1 MSVSIGSFS
10 ASLLQ
15 AQPFGYA
22 EKETERGRTARAWN
36 IEGLV
41 LRTAWADL
49 LSEYEDWQAAKFA
62 EDDPVETG
70 VVGAT
75 VLFSGTAEGIS
86 WTNVPCWFTS
96 TPAAEN
102 AGPNYVKVSCTVVD
116 AAQQLAIDLLDQ
128 ESDDGDP
135 DQDYGTYILGGVTL
149 TLLQDP
155 FGYEDAPSPQ
165 LAATSGDEMV
175 GPRTARR
182 ILDIRGW
189 TASAGAWATI
199 RAWYE
204 GEAAATPAAGDYFPV
219 SLGRLERDRKV
230 IAGVPTDRYIISCK
244 LRQVL
249 PLDAR
254 AFVAC
259 NLGTLKQGGSIAE
272 PPVQDSWLVTASG
285 QLKFA
290 GIITPAIGEECILS
304 YEHDGLLTRFP
315 RRLYVLS
322 SIADP
327 VRCET
332 TVNVGCKLTYGK
344 DIEMPTILNTDDPP
358 SWWVALPENMK
369 KEVAPPIRASTIR
382 DAIFDVMGL
391 TLAANTQLL
400 KRSYLQDEIDLSGK
414 AFDLLSRLLSSEG
427 CYGHTTPSGAIKIED
442 WNLDRS
448 SGGPV
453 YELEDLIDI
462 TPLATGEKPRSAVI
476 VETDSAVADPLAG
489 DPADGSITPAP
500 SAGLLAELGDDL
512 GLGAPLAGPFGPG
525 EKLAGT
531 GTIGNIVDS
540 PTSTTDPADLE
551 PESKENAQRAWEYEE
566 SEGFP
571 TVVIV
576 PYGKAT
582 GGSRLEARYSYT
594 PLSFTVTEYA
604 VFPYTDESG
613 LFPIE
618 KTKDVVIRRFTVDS
632 SCLAAT
638 NPNYIS
644 SSLDTTGTAPGG
656 SLALSIAETTYAYLP
671 TSEGPILVSE
681 RQRQWVDCPSFSG
694 AAGIDDYT
702 AGSAPPVLV
711 DPNNITIYQPEEF
724 NYAGGTVVLKSEI
737 VLNYEWNK
745 PADMTKTV
753 TTSLSCWG
761 VTQEGQ
767 QQMAKSA
774 ELVTEASDILDLLS
788 EATILVSDGM
798 SVRTNIGRGI
808 IDPPSRPTVAQREKE
823 RITVGAA
830 PPRVEVES
838 SIGEADPSGAIE
850 DVLQLP
856 LSPDDYLVGEAVDS
870 ETLALYRVD
879 GGAKESAE
887 AYGKM
892 VLSAEL
898 GQANGLALTMPPW
911 KFPSYPVS
919 PITVR
924 AGGLAA
930 EYRTNA
936 TVWSIEPGKITV
948 STQALLSGITGTYT
962 DPNPEQWLPSPAP
975 FLSMPAAPAV
985 TTNPSPAPAN
995 SSAFTRTPGDYSAP
1009 VFGSPPTD
1017 GADVHKKT
1025 QGSTTTYLPAFR
1037 LSLRLRLQ
1045 SGSGVVIGNPRPA
1058 PPAALTLISGHELV
1072 IGEPTEDA
1080 GPPAPLA
1087 ATYTQSGVYAS
1098 LIAATQANMQNG
1110 NLAETEATGTEDGYQ
1125 DWIQMDFGTPTPVTH
1140 VAVSADSTSVL
1151 GGGEWGPQY
1160 LQGSRIQTSNDGTT
1174 WTDRWGFGYEP
1185 AAGLLEIPIGPVTV
1199 QYVRL
1204 YAEGNYIAVTELY
1217 CYFDAGYSA
1226 PAALNSDAIPGTY
1239 SQSAVYGSYGIV
1251 AATQANMQNG
1261 SPFERFATFTEYT
1274 GSYIQIDFGS
1284 VTSFSKVVLAEDVGW
1299 MMGDSGDFGTTY
1311 LDGTEFVV
1319 SNSSSGPWTVI
1330 YSGIAFSPDEIQGL
1344 FDVGSQSAQFLR
1356 VRQAGGGYGALCVTE
1371 FYAKP

>member
-36 IEGLV
+36 VEGLV
-41 LRTAWADL
+41 LRSAWADL

-62 EDDPVETG
+62 EDDPIETG

-102 AGPNYVKVSCTVVD
+102 AGPSYVKVSCTVVD

-135 DQDYGTYILGGVTL
+135 DQDYGTYSLGGVTL

-189 TASAGAWATI
+189 TSSAGAWATI

-204 GEAAATPAAGDYFPV
+204 AEAAATPADGAYFPV

-230 IAGVPTDRYIISCK
+230 IGGAPVDRYIISCK
-244 LRQVL
+244 LRQML

-259 NLGTLKQGGSIAE
+259 NLGTLKQGGSITE

-290 GIITPAIGEECILS
+290 GIITPAIGTECILS

-327 VRCET
+327 IRCET

-358 SWWVALPENMK
+358 AWWVALPENMK

-391 TLAANTQLL
+391 TLAANTQILR
-400 KRSYLQDEIDLSGK
+400 RSYLQDEIDLSGK

-462 TPLATGEKPRSAVI
+462 TPLATGEKPTAAVI

-489 DPADGSITPAP
+489 DPANGSITPAP

-525 EKLAGT
+525 EKLAGA
-531 GTIGNIVDS
+531 GVIYQIFNS
-540 PTSTTDPADLE
+540 PTSATDPADME
-551 PESKENAQRAWEYEE
+551 PESKENAARAWEYEE
-566 SEGFP
+566 NQGFP
-571 TVVIV
+571 TIVTV

-582 GGSRLEARYSYT
+582 GGSRLEAQYSYT
-594 PLSFTVTEYA
+594 PFSFTITEYEA
-604 VFPYTDESG
+604 LPYTDESG
-613 LFPIE
+613 LVAIE
-618 KTKDVVIRRFTVDS
+618 RTRDVVSRRFTVDS

-644 SSLDTTGTAPGG
+644 SSLDIAGTAPGG
-656 SLALSIAETTYAYLP
+656 TLALSIAETTYAYLP
-671 TSEGPILVSE
+671 TAEGPILISE

-694 AAGIDDYT
+694 GAGIDDYT
-702 AGSAPPVLV
+702 AGASPPVLV
-711 DPNNITIYQPEEF
+711 DLNGITIHQPEAF
-724 NYAGGTVVLKSEI
+724 DYAGNTVVLKSEI
-737 VLNYEWNK
+737 ILSYEWNK
-745 PADMTKTV
+745 PADMTRTV

-761 VTQEGQ
+761 ATQEGQ

-774 ELVTEASDILDLLS
+774 ELVTEASDILALLS

-808 IDPPSRPTVAQREKE
+808 IEPPSRPTVAQRERN
-823 RITVGAA
+823 RITAGGAS
-830 PPRVEVES
+830 PKVTVES
-838 SIGEADPSGAIE
+838 DIGEADPSGAIE
-850 DVLQLP
+850 DLLQLP
-856 LSPDDYLVGEAVDS
+856 LSPDDYLVGEAIDS
-870 ETLALYRVD
+870 TTLALYRVD
-879 GGAKESAE
+879 GGGKESAE

-892 VLSAEL
+892 VLSAQL

-962 DPNPEQWLPSPAP
+962 DPNPEQWLPSPVP
-975 FLSMPAAPAV
+975 FLSMPAAPSV
-985 TTNPSPAPAN
+985 TTSPSPAPAN

-1009 VFGSPPTD
+1009 TFGSPPAD
-1017 GADVHKKT
+1017 GADVFRKT
-1025 QGSTTTYLPAFR
+1025 QASTGTYLPA
-1037 LSLRLRLQ
+1037 LRLRNPLLFT
-1045 SGSGVVIGNPRPA
+1045 GAATLLIGDPRP
-1058 PPAALTLISGHELV
+1058 
-1072 IGEPTEDA
+1072 
-1080 GPPAPLA
+1080 GPPPGITLTTESTMAIEDPVSGGVSPPLS
-1087 ATYTQSGVYAS
+1087 ATYTQSTVYS
-1098 LIAATQANMQNG
+1098 SGIIAATEALMQNEVTDE
-1110 NLAETEATGTEDGYQ
+1110 LEATACQSAGGE
-1125 DWIQMDFGTPTPVTH
+1125 WVKMDFGSAQDFTH
-1140 VAVSADSTSVL
+1140 VVVGTDLNTLL
-1151 GGGEWGPQY
+1151 GEGAWGPDY
-1160 LQGSRIQTSNDGTT
+1160 TQGSRIEVSVDNTT
-1174 WTDRWGFGYEP
+1174 WIP
-1185 AAGLLEIPIGPVTV
+1185 VQGLPWVITESLYTLPVGE
-1199 QYVRL
+1199 QNAR
-1204 YAEGNYIAVTELY
+1204 YARITADSNYLCVTEFYAYL
-1217 CYFDAGYSA
+1217 DSGYA
-1226 PAALNSDAIPGTY
+1226 PPASMSGDAITGTY
-1239 SQSAVYGSYGIV
+1239 SQSSVASGLV
-1251 AATQANMQNG
+1251 AASAATMIND
-1261 SPFERFATFTEYT
+1261 SPFEASATGTNE
-1274 GSYIQIDFGS
+1274 GSPSWIQIDFGS
-1284 VTSFSKVVLAEDVGW
+1284 VTAFSKVVIAEDI
-1299 MMGDSGDFGTTY
+1299 GTM
-1311 LDGTEFVV
+1311 LGS
-1319 SNSSSGPWTVI
+1319 SNW
-1330 YSGIAFSPDEIQGL
+1330 
-1344 FDVGSQSAQFLR
+1344 
-1356 VRQAGGGYGALCVTE
+1356 GGGYLDSAVLEVSDDASAWTTIHTFTTFPRELLNLISVGAQNARYLRLRRTGYLSCTE